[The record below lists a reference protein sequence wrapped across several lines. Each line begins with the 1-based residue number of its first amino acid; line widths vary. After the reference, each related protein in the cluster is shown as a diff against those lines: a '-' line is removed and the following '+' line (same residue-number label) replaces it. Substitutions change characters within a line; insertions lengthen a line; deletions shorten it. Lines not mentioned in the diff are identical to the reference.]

1 MSRYIAKR
9 AIRGATA
16 LVAEAEAMVNDAIA
30 ELGPETPVA
39 FTNTAYF
46 LPVVYAFT
54 GQKVA
59 TLGDLVT
66 VIERA
71 KALLHPVPADSMWLP
86 YLGETLDS
94 GVATLFAEE
103 AIEGVRFARK
113 QEPQIIMFDGD
124 GDHGDT
130 HFSAGTLGIHMGKMK
145 LNGPIDDIQ
154 LRAWGIQLVDGRMPG
169 FCAIVGCAKSNE
181 VAVKIVRELQSRGI
195 LIFLSGNVNGRSII
209 HQLQEEGIQLGYDT
223 FTVPFGIDT
232 ISAVYALGFAARS
245 ALTFGGMEAGNA
257 RDIML
262 YNKYRV
268 FAFVLA
274 LGEVDDLKYATAAGA
289 ISYGFPVIADTRIPQ
304 ILPTG
309 VTTYEHVVSMP
320 FDEIPGAD
328 DMERAEKLI
337 QRAIEVRGV
346 KVKIAKVPI
355 PVSYGSA
362 FEGERI
368 RKEIM
373 HAEFGGKRSRAFEFL
388 RMRPSDEVED
398 GKITCVGLG
407 LDEVEEGAA
416 LALGMV
422 VDVSGRKM
430 QLDFEPIIER
440 QFHYFI
446 NGVEGIQHNG
456 QRDIAW
462 TRVSK
467 STVAKGFR
475 MEHFGKVIHAR
486 VHEVFGNI
494 VDKVQVY
501 LTTDAAEVDVLIEEA
516 RAAYQLRNERI
527 ANLTDESVDTFY
539 SCLLCQSFAPNHVC
553 VVNPQ
558 RVGLCGAYNWLDC
571 KASFEINPTGP
582 NQPVPKGLVI
592 DPVKGEF
599 SGPNEYFY
607 THSNQT
613 VDRVAF
619 YSIMEAPMTSCGCFE
634 CIMVLVPEANG
645 FMIVSREDPSM
656 TPCGMTF
663 STLAGTAGGGMQTPG
678 MMGMGKYYLTSEK
691 FISGDGGMPRVV
703 WMSSFL
709 KESMRPALEG
719 ICEEAGYPGL
729 LDMIA
734 DETVATTVEDLL
746 PFLEE
751 KGHPA
756 LTLDSLF

>member
-1 MSRYIAKR
+1 M
-9 AIRGATA
+9 
-16 LVAEAEAMVNDAIA
+16 L
-30 ELGPETPVA
+30 
-39 FTNTAYF
+39 
-46 LPVVYAFT
+46 
-54 GQKVA
+54 
-59 TLGDLVT
+59 
-66 VIERA
+66 
-71 KALLHPVPADSMWLP
+71 
-86 YLGETLDS
+86 
-94 GVATLFAEE
+94 
-103 AIEGVRFARK
+103 
-113 QEPQIIMFDGD
+113 
-124 GDHGDT
+124 HGD
-130 HFSAGTLGIHMGKMK
+130 KMK

-169 FCAIVGCAKSNE
+169 FCAVVGCAKSNE

-209 HQLQEEGIQLGYDT
+209 HQLVEEGIQLGYDT
-223 FTVPFGIDT
+223 FTVPFGLDT

-245 ALTFGGMEAGNA
+245 ALTFGGMDAGDA
-257 RDIML
+257 RRIML

-328 DMERAEKLI
+328 DMERTEKLI

-362 FEGERI
+362 FEGERV

-373 HAEFGGKRSRAFEFL
+373 YAEFGGKRTRAFEYL
-388 RMRPSDEVED
+388 RSRPADEVED
-398 GKITCVGLG
+398 GKVTLVGP
-407 LDEVEEGAA
+407 DIDTIERGAA
-416 LALGMV
+416 LPLGIL
-422 VDVSGRKM
+422 VDVAGRKM
-430 QLDFEPIIER
+430 QADFEPIVER
-440 QFHYFI
+440 QFHYFT
-446 NGVEGIQHNG
+446 NGAEGIQHNG
-456 QRDIAW
+456 QRDITW
-462 TRVSK
+462 IRVSDG
-467 STVAKGFR
+467 AYEKGFR
-475 MEHFGKVIHAR
+475 LEHVGKLLHAR

-494 VDKVQVY
+494 VDKVQVT
-501 LTTDAAEVDVLIEEA
+501 LITDEAPMEELLVEA
-516 RAAYQLRNERI
+516 RAAYKERNDRI

-553 VVNPQ
+553 VVNPE

-582 NQPVPKGLVI
+582 NQPVPKGVI
-592 DPVKGEF
+592 LDPVKGEF
-599 SGPNEYFY
+599 SGPNEFIYQ
-607 THSNQT
+607 HSNQT
-613 VDRVAF
+613 VDRVTF

-678 MMGMGKYYLTSEK
+678 MMGMGKYYLTSKK
-691 FISGDGGMPRVV
+691 FIPADGGITRIV

-709 KESMRPALEG
+709 KESMAEALSEV
-719 ICEEAGYPGL
+719 CERAGMPDL
-729 LDMIA
+729 LARIA
-734 DETVATTVEDLL
+734 DETICTDVEGLL

-751 KGHPA
+751 KQHPA
-756 LTLDSLF
+756 LTMDPLF